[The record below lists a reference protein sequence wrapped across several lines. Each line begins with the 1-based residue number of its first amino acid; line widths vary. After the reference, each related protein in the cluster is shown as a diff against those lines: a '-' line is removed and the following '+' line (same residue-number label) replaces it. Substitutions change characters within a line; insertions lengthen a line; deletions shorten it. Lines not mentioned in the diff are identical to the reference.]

1 MQYEN
6 FFAGDFSVRQQCDF
20 HTANE
25 NNEEYLKL
33 REEFL
38 EEIVSD
44 PELLWSYKMINW
56 SFSARLSQA
65 SAPTKWAKTK
75 DIFVI
80 YLSHRNPNQRVHFHN
95 YRVSFQEMTKR
106 LRELCQEATF
116 KPGQMLCV
124 REYKDYEMYFDM
136 SASPFQGSY
145 RRCPVV
151 TSDLELKILNS
162 FNLPCANFYA
172 RDFKA
177 LSSLRSPVMVMD
189 VIPLF
194 FGGNSREYIHYRAWV
209 PQINSTVLIRQSA
222 LKTINSR
229 NWRHKNMKDKA
240 HVRRYVSQSRL
251 FKKLL

>member
-6 FFAGDFSVRQQCDF
+6 FFAGDFSVRRQCNF
-20 HTANE
+20 HIANE
-25 NNEEYLKL
+25 DNREYLKL

-44 PELLWSYKMINW
+44 PELFWSYKMINW
-56 SFSARLSQA
+56 SFNARLSR
-65 SAPTKWAKTK
+65 SNAPTKWAKTK
-75 DIFVI
+75 DIFVV
-80 YLSHRNPNQRVHFHN
+80 YLSHRNPNQRAHFYNH
-95 YRVSFQEMTKR
+95 RVSFQKMAEG
-106 LRELCQEATF
+106 LRELCQGATF

-136 SASPFQGSY
+136 SARPFQGHFQRS
-145 RRCPVV
+145 PVKI
-151 TSDLELKILNS
+151 SDLELKILDS
-162 FNLPCANFYA
+162 FNLPCMNFWA

-194 FGGNSREYIHYRAWV
+194 FGGNSKEYIHYRVWV
-209 PQINSTVLIRQSA
+209 PQINSTALIRQSA
-222 LKTINSR
+222 LKTINSQD
-229 NWRHKNMKDKA
+229 WRHKNMKDKA
-240 HVRRYVSQSRL
+240 HVRRYMSQSRL